1 MNIHSGLML
10 LSLAIGLM
18 GQQIRRRVGEVS
30 RSLGM
35 GGESSNEEIVKR
47 FKETRINKTP
57 YNMSGNELDFNKRRA
72 GVYR

>member
-1 MNIHSGLML
+1 M
-10 LSLAIGLM
+10 
-18 GQQIRRRVGEVS
+18 RRNQNS
-30 RSLGM
+30 R
-35 GGESSNEEIVKR
+35 ESSQLTKIISKNR